1 MSTETANIPAL
12 SAGRVAVITGAA
24 GGIGLA
30 TARRLASAGM
40 KVVLADLGGAA
51 LDAAGKAVAEAAG
64 SADKVLAVACDV
76 SKPGDLKALAD
87 TAYERF
93 GEVSFLM
100 NNAGVGNNPG
110 KPWENLDGWKKLI
123 DVNLWGVV
131 HGVQA
136 FGARMLAQGTPAVIV
151 NTGSKQGITTPPGNL
166 CYNVSKAALK
176 SYTEGLAHALRNE
189 PGAHVSA
196 HLLIPGFTFTG
207 MSGGSGSKA
216 PARGRRTRWS
226 ISCWSRWRGATST
239 SSAPTTRP
247 TAAPTSGAWPGPSAT
262 SSRTALPCRA
272 GIRILAAL
280 SRISSRAEAQRA
292 DQRSR
297 KSSIE
302 SDCMSGTASASFA
315 TGQSHQA
322 SASMRSEISGAK
334 RRLRRLAGTPAMIS

>member
-1 MSTETANIPAL
+1 MSTDIANIPAL

-64 SADKVLAVACDV
+64 SPDKVLAVACDV
-76 SKPGDLKALAD
+76 AKAGDLKALAD
-87 TAYERF
+87 TAYDRF

-136 FGARMLAQGTPAVIV
+136 FGARMLAQGTPAMIV

-216 PARGRRTRWS
+216 PAAWTADQVVDFMIESLARGDFYILCPDNETDRRTDERRMAWA
-226 ISCWSRWRGATST
+226 IGDIIEN
-239 SSAPTTRP
+239 RP
-247 TAAPTSGAWPGPSAT
+247 
-262 SSRTALPCRA
+262 
-272 GIRILAAL
+272 AL
-280 SRISSRAEAQRA
+280 SRWHPDFGGAFA
-292 DQRSR
+292 DFL
-297 KSSIE
+297 KS
-302 SDCMSGTASASFA
+302 
-315 TGQSHQA
+315 
-322 SASMRSEISGAK
+322 
-334 RRLRRLAGTPAMIS
+334 